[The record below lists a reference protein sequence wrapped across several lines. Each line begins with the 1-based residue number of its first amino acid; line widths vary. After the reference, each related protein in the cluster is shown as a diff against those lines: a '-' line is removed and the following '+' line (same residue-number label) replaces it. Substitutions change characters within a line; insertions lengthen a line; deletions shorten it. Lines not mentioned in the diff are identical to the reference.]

1 MLIAM
6 NTLPTTL
13 PPAQR
18 GSTLIE
24 VLVSM
29 LILSIA
35 LLGIASLQASSMR
48 FAQGSGARAAVAAN
62 LADLADRIR
71 TNPDAADTAY
81 VLTANYATQRT
92 ALAAGTVT
100 SAKTCGNAAVTCNAA
115 ELAEYDMVQFRKS
128 LNQNMP
134 GAAVQVAGSKTAGY
148 VVSAMWFDK
157 TYLKDEL
164 NKTNQLDTAPVCDGT
179 ETGISSRS
187 CCPLLTEA
195 PAGVR
200 CTNMTVL
207 P

>member
-1 MLIAM
+1 MK
-6 NTLPTTL
+6 TLTATPFSGRS
-13 PPAQR
+13 QD

-48 FAQGSGARAAVAAN
+48 FSQGSGARAAVAAN
-62 LADLADRIR
+62 LSDFADRIR

-81 VLTANYATQRT
+81 VLASNYATQRSQ
-92 ALAAGTVT
+92 LAAGTVT
-100 SAKTCGNAAVTCNAA
+100 ANKNCGDAAVTCTAA
-115 ELAEYDMVQFRKS
+115 ELAQYDMTQFRKS
-128 LNQNMP
+128 LNLNMP
-134 GAAVQVAGSKTAGY
+134 GGAVQISGGKSTGY
-148 VVSAMWFDK
+148 VLTAMWIDK

-164 NKTNQLDTAPVCDGT
+164 NKTSELETANVCDGT
-179 ETGISSRS
+179 ETGIAARN
-187 CCPLLTEA
+187 CCPVLTEA